1 MPRLLSRILY
11 LLSFFVALVA
21 SVVVY
26 FSLRMAPATNATTF
40 TARNVILLAG
50 ILIGVAII
58 LALAA
63 WIGALIK
70 TARLAR
76 WSWFIVLLLISWLAI
91 PMLIYIFV
99 GPQTR
104 AGQPQANQPL

>member
-1 MPRLLSRILY
+1 MPRLLSRIFY
-11 LLSFFVALVA
+11 LLSFFVALAAGVLA
-21 SVVVY
+21 Y
-26 FSLRMAPATNATTF
+26 FSLHIDAATGATTF
-40 TARNVILLAG
+40 TISNAPLFIG
-50 ILIGVAII
+50 ILIAVAII
-58 LALAA
+58 LALVA

-104 AGQPQANQPL
+104 AD